1 MISYVWRPQL
11 ICSLPVYR
19 VGLCSW
25 SNHLKLAEMPLIDKH
40 PHCAPWLHTLW
51 VKLLSCYKCSLFHTT
66 STGSGQRDEVLGS
79 QAPSTTVIYHAIAHH
94 VPFSC
99 SPTTS
104 SHSLHMTLSCSF
116 SLLELDID
124 CQLNRVSRALS
135 YLAATRYTHY
145 TKDQQSTAP
154 NLIHSTWFRQ
164 LRWEELVPNHKFTWA
179 EIFISKQKRIKEY

>member
-124 CQLNRVSRALS
+124 CVNSLVCPGRYPTLLPQDTHIIPRINSRLHQTS
-135 YLAATRYTHY
+135 YIRPGS
-145 TKDQQSTAP
+145 D
-154 NLIHSTWFRQ
+154 N
-164 LRWEELVPNHKFTWA
+164 
-179 EIFISKQKRIKEY
+179 